1 MSYAPALVAPQTGDV
16 LDARYRLAERLGA
29 GAMGRVYRA
38 RDEVLRRDVAVKV
51 YDAEPRDDLDPG
63 RRAAEARAL
72 ASLDHPSL
80 VTLYDARVTGDGPAY
95 LVMELVPGRTLQ
107 HRIETGPMSSAEVA
121 AIVHDL
127 ADALATV
134 HAAGIVHRDIKPSN
148 VLLRTPLRR
157 SDPPTAVLADFGVAH
172 LLDAPR
178 LTAPGMIIGTA
189 AYLAPEQ
196 VRGEAPQAASD
207 VYALGLLTIEM
218 LTRLH
223 PFHGATIE
231 ETVLARL
238 HRQPVVPGDHG
249 YPWKSLLTAMTSPE
263 PRERPTADEVAARAA
278 TIGATSAVRP
288 SPRRE
293 ARARMLAEATATAP
307 TLTLADLAE
316 ANDAAEDAPEGAVAT
331 RRGRP
336 RGGRPGAHGRPTG
349 AAAMLTGI
357 HALLALFGDKPTTI
371 GGDAS
376 EAAPIARASAGP
388 SPRAATPPA
397 A

>member
-1 MSYAPALVAPQTGDV
+1 MSCAPALVAPQTGDV
-16 LDARYRLAERLGA
+16 LDARYRLVERLGA

-51 YDAEPRDDLDPG
+51 YDAEPRVDVDLG

-80 VTLYDARVTGDGPAY
+80 VTLYDARVSGDGPAY

-107 HRIETGPMSSAEVA
+107 HRIETGPMSSDEVA
-121 AIVHDL
+121 AVVHDL

-134 HAAGIVHRDIKPSN
+134 HEAGIVHRDIKPSN
-148 VLLRTPLRR
+148 ILLRAPLRR
-157 SDPPTAVLADFGVAH
+157 SDAPTAVLADFGVAH

-196 VRGEAPQAASD
+196 VRGETPQAASD
-207 VYALGLLTIEM
+207 IYALGLLAIEM
-218 LTRLH
+218 HTRLH
-223 PFHGATIE
+223 PFHGTTVEA
-231 ETVLARL
+231 TVLARL
-238 HRQPVVPGDHG
+238 HRQPAVPGDRG
-249 YPWKSLLTAMTSPE
+249 YLWKSLLTAMTSPE
-263 PRERPTADEVAARAA
+263 PGERPTAGEVAARAA
-278 TIGATSAVRP
+278 TIAATSAARP

-307 TLTLADLAE
+307 TLTLADVAE
-316 ANDAAEDAPEGAVAT
+316 ASDAPDAAPEPAGAV
-331 RRGRP
+331 RRGRS
-336 RGGRPGAHGRPTG
+336 RALRVRAGGAAGAG

-357 HALLALFGDKPTTI
+357 HSLVALFGDTTATT
-371 GGDAS
+371 GADAS
-376 EAAPIARASAGP
+376 G
-388 SPRAATPPA
+388 
-397 A
+397 